1 MARHLDADRPPL
13 RHPRYLVRRGGEESA
28 GRVLAIMALGLALAA
43 LVNADALVERAER
56 KPFGAGRDR
65 SLAIWH
71 PVQDVGDLSQLTRL
85 RDLGD
90 WLVGNRDQGA
100 GSLAPVPTTTT
111 TSDATGTSGT
121 GSTTST
127 TVARPLLR
135 APSAEAPLRVY
146 LAGDSIMHDAGN
158 AFLDL
163 AAGSPVFTST
173 LHYEN
178 ATGLSRPDFYD
189 WPAAL
194 AADTAAQ
201 RPEVVFLLFGGNDG
215 QGIVTPDGTAVQ
227 DLTDPAWQAEYR
239 RRVDAVMDL
248 VRAED
253 RLVFW
258 IGLPPMRPGS
268 FDAKA
273 RIMTRIYR
281 EAAEARPWVTY
292 VDTVPL
298 FGDAEGR
305 YVERIADGSGAEVR
319 MRKDDGIHFN
329 SAGADRLARHL
340 LDLLD
345 REIRAARGE
354 G

>member
-1 MARHLDADRPPL
+1 MAQHLDPSRPAL
-13 RHPRYLVRRGGEESA
+13 RHPRYVVRRGGEESA
-28 GRVLAIMALGLALAA
+28 GRVLLIMVLGLGLAA
-43 LVNADALVERAER
+43 LVNADALVELAER
-56 KPFGAGRDR
+56 KPLGEDRDR

-71 PVQDVGDLSQLTRL
+71 PVQDVAHLTQLSRL

-90 WLVGNRDQGA
+90 WLVGNQDEGA
-100 GSLAPVPTTTT
+100 ASLVPTTTT
-111 TSDATGTSGT
+111 TSAGGT
-121 GSTTST
+121 TTT
-127 TVARPLLR
+127 APAAPVLR
-135 APSAEAPLRVY
+135 APEAGAPLRVY
-146 LAGDSIMHDAGN
+146 LGGDSIMHDAGN

-194 AADTAAQ
+194 AADMEAH
-201 RPEVVFLLFGGNDG
+201 RPEVVFLLFGGNDA

-239 RRVDAVMDL
+239 RRVDAVMDV

-253 RLVFW
+253 RIVLW
-258 IGLPPMRPGS
+258 IGLPPMRSAG
-268 FDAKA
+268 FDEKA
-273 RIMTRIYR
+273 RIMSRVYR
-281 EAAEARPWVTY
+281 EAADAHPWVTY

-305 YVERIADGSGAEVR
+305 YLERIADASGQEVTV
-319 MRKDDGIHFN
+319 RKDDGIHFN

-345 REIRAARGE
+345 REIREARGD

>member
-1 MARHLDADRPPL
+1 MAQHLDPARPQL
-13 RHPRYLVRRGGEESA
+13 RRPRYLVRRGGDESA
-28 GRVLAIMALGLALAA
+28 GRVLLIMVLGLGLAAV
-43 LVNADALVERAER
+43 VNADALVERAER
-56 KPFGAGRDR
+56 KPLGDDRDR

-71 PVQDVGDLSQLTRL
+71 PVQDVAHLTQLSRL

-90 WLVGNRDQGA
+90 WLVGNEDQGA
-100 GSLAPVPTTTT
+100 ASLVPTTTT
-111 TSDATGTSGT
+111 TALATGP
-121 GSTTST
+121 TTT
-127 TVARPLLR
+127 TAVVRPVLR
-135 APSAEAPLRVY
+135 SPAAGDPLRVY

-163 AAGSPVFTST
+163 AAGSPVFSST

-194 AADTAAQ
+194 AADMEAQ
-201 RPEVVFLLFGGNDG
+201 RPEVVFLLFGGNDA

-239 RRVDAVMDL
+239 RRVGTVMDV
-248 VRAED
+248 VRADD
-253 RLVFW
+253 RIVLW
-258 IGLPPMRPGS
+258 IGLPPMRS
-268 FDAKA
+268 SSYDQKA
-273 RIMTRIYR
+273 RIMSGIYR

-298 FGDAEGR
+298 FGDADGA
-305 YVERIADGSGAEVR
+305 YVERLPDASGNEVGV
-319 MRKDDGIHFN
+319 RKADGIHFN
-329 SAGADRLARHL
+329 AAGADRLARHL

-345 REIRAARGE
+345 REIQAAPR
-354 G
+354 